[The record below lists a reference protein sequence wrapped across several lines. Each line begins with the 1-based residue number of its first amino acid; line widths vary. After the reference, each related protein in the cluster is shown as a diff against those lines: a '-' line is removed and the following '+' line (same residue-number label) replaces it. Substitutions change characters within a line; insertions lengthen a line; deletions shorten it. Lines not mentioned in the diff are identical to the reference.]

1 MEAESD
7 PVENA
12 KVGEAGE
19 PLLHLFG
26 YAERVVL
33 RPCRG
38 GVLGSEGRHTKAE
51 DESGYNDRPGTAGQR
66 RQYFHWRLR
75 ALSGLIFS
83 PKRYA

>member
-12 KVGEAGE
+12 KVGEASE

-26 YAERVVL
+26 DAERVVL

-38 GVLGSEGRHTKAE
+38 RALSNEGRHSKAE
-51 DESGYNDRPGTAGQR
+51 DESGYNDRQGTAGQR

-75 ALSGLIFS
+75 ALSALVFS